1 MKSYWV
7 RHRLLLT
14 VALCII
20 SAVVA
25 GLLFAFPYINQ
36 QASDYNSQSIYKQS
50 DMDFIAPEP
59 SYEQV
64 SELSGSNGIEN
75 VFPFFLTKTQVTV
88 NGISRTTTVLLSDQF
103 QNVGIT
109 MYNDARIIEKA
120 AIDQENPIWVD
131 WQFCH
136 DTGAKIGDT
145 VSFSMNGTIAEFHIS
160 AIYETN
166 TIYDGGA
173 ILAEISDEQAEGIKS
188 NSKNG
193 GYSGMYVSA
202 ANYESCRSY
211 LTTDYRPLGR
221 LKDRE
226 SFDSDE
232 QYQIHYDAIMS
243 AGYSNEITDFRIR
256 ETSVELGSGAVLV
269 WLGAIMAAILS
280 IAFNIIMR
288 KRGCEKTYFK
298 KHCVPKGI
306 DVNPYYGI
314 AFAVETIF
322 QIILFVGVL
331 AVMLYTSDA
340 YIPKATIDVK
350 LIVIPAAVILA
361 GVVNLSMNRKMI
373 VVIEEQVAREKRE
386 KDKQ

>member
-88 NGISRTTTVLLSDQF
+88 NGTSRTTTVLLSDQF

-136 DTGAKIGDT
+136 DTLL
-145 VSFSMNGTIAEFHIS
+145 F
-160 AIYETN
+160 
-166 TIYDGGA
+166 
-173 ILAEISDEQAEGIKS
+173 
-188 NSKNG
+188 
-193 GYSGMYVSA
+193 
-202 ANYESCRSY
+202 
-211 LTTDYRPLGR
+211 
-221 LKDRE
+221 
-226 SFDSDE
+226 
-232 QYQIHYDAIMS
+232 
-243 AGYSNEITDFRIR
+243 
-256 ETSVELGSGAVLV
+256 
-269 WLGAIMAAILS
+269 
-280 IAFNIIMR
+280 II
-288 KRGCEKTYFK
+288 
-298 KHCVPKGI
+298 
-306 DVNPYYGI
+306 
-314 AFAVETIF
+314 
-322 QIILFVGVL
+322 
-331 AVMLYTSDA
+331 
-340 YIPKATIDVK
+340 
-350 LIVIPAAVILA
+350 
-361 GVVNLSMNRKMI
+361 
-373 VVIEEQVAREKRE
+373 
-386 KDKQ
+386 